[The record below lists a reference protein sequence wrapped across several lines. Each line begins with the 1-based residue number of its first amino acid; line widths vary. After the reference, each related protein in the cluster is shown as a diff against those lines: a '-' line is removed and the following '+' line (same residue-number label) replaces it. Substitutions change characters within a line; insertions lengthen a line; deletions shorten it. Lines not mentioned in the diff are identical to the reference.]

1 DLENQIDEQVK
12 SARLKILQDELNRQ
26 QLAFNESCVGETMP
40 VLLDRCGR
48 HPGQMVGRSPYM
60 QPVHVSAPDELFGS
74 IVNLNISAGQANS
87 LSGALQKP
95 VSHAP
100 HKKNENAA

>member
-74 IVNLNISAGQANS
+74 IVNLNIGAGQANS
-87 LSGALQKP
+87 LAGALQKP